1 MKRLKDEIKTKERFR
16 SRHNKKKK
24 KVKKK
29 SIPEGEDT
37 MSYKKTKSGL
47 TAAKPDDKKNQER
60 TVEIA
65 KHEKSR

>member
-1 MKRLKDEIKTKERFR
+1 MKLKRKRDFEVDII
-16 SRHNKKKK
+16 KKKK